1 MSQAIKL
8 NPQVSTF
15 LGEPRKLYI
24 GGDWL
29 PSTGG
34 ATRSVENPATGEAI
48 AQVFHAD
55 EQDVDKAVGAA
66 RAAFEKQGWRHGAPS
81 ERAKLMWRLAELL
94 EAHADELAAMEA
106 LNQGKPVGIAKE
118 LDVLGSAETLR
129 YYAGWCTK
137 IEGTT
142 VPVSWPDERGEGA
155 VGPAFHA
162 YSVREPVGVVAAI
175 VPWNVP
181 LIMAT
186 AKMAPALAAGC
197 TVIIK
202 PAEETPLTTLRYAE
216 LIEESGFPPGVV
228 NVITG
233 DGHVTG
239 AALAA
244 HPGVDKV
251 AFTGSTEIG
260 KRIVE
265 ASTSNLKKVSL
276 ELGGKSPVM
285 ILDDADVEAAA
296 HSAAEI
302 ILLNS
307 GQMCFAGSRVYA
319 HEKVFDDVVDLV
331 SQAAK
336 GVKLGPGLDPET
348 ELGPLISAK
357 QLERVSEYV
366 DNGRK
371 EGADIVT
378 GGARAGDTGYFFE
391 PTIALTPRQDMQL
404 VRDEI
409 FGPVLSVA
417 KIDAGSD
424 LRSIAATANDT
435 EYGLAATVWT
445 KDVSRAHALAAEI
458 KAGIVWVNTPIV
470 LDEALPFGG
479 FKQSGWGREGSRLG
493 VEEYTQAKSVVVALD

>member
-1 MSQAIKL
+1 MGNAYQL
-8 NPQVSTF
+8 RPQTAAF

-24 GGDWL
+24 GGEWVASADG
-29 PSTGG
+29 S
-34 ATRSVENPATGEAI
+34 TRSVENPATGESI
-48 AQVFHAD
+48 GEVFEAN
-55 EQDVDKAVGAA
+55 EKDVDKAVAAA
-66 RAAFEKQGWRHGAPS
+66 RNAFEQQSWRYGPPA
-81 ERAKLMWRLAELL
+81 ERAKLMWRLADLL
-94 EAHADELAAMEA
+94 EEHADELAEMEA

-118 LDVLGSAETLR
+118 LDVLGSAESLR
-129 YYAGWCTK
+129 YYSGWCTK
-137 IEGTT
+137 LEGTT
-142 VPVSWPDERGEGA
+142 VPVSWPDERGDAA

-181 LIMAT
+181 IIMAT

-216 LIEESGFPPGVV
+216 LIEQSGFPPGVV

-285 ILDDADVEAAA
+285 ILDDADVETAAA
-296 HSAAEI
+296 SAAEI

-319 HEKVFDDVVDLV
+319 HAKVFDDVVDIV
-331 SQAAK
+331 SQAAR
-336 GVKLGPGLDPET
+336 GVKLGPGLDPDT

-366 DNGRK
+366 ENGRE

-378 GGARAGDTGYFFE
+378 GGGRAGDSGYFFE

-404 VRDEI
+404 VREEI

-417 KIDAGSD
+417 KIQDGSD
-424 LRSIAATANDT
+424 LRAIVATANDT

-493 VEEYTQAKSVVVALD
+493 VEEYTQAKSVVVAL